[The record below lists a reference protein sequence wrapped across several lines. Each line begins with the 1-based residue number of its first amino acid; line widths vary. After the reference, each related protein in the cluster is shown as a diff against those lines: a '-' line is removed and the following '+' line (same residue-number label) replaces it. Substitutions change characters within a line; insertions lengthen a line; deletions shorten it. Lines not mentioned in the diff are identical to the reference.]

1 MMNSLYHRRRGQR
14 RVTDTIHP
22 ARSWWFSYL
31 KLQQQKNINSY
42 CSSYIVT
49 CHFCVGTV
57 IQKCMYVCT
66 IISLF
71 CSVPYIVSVMELRR
85 EYTLPNCLED
95 RSTPFPHYCHCCC
108 VVAPDCWWWRE
119 WSQRRRARSCG
130 VSSSSDASPDAVISA
145 PHSPRIETPLT
156 LIQTLRQR
164 HPLRSDG
171 ACTCNS
177 NQRLIY
183 FWVPLSN
190 TSRSYFAAAS
200 MTMTITFS

>member
-1 MMNSLYHRRRGQR
+1 MMTSLFHRRRGQR

-31 KLQQQKNINSY
+31 QLHKN
-42 CSSYIVT
+42 V
-49 CHFCVGTV
+49 
-57 IQKCMYVCT
+57 CMYVCT

-145 PHSPRIETPLT
+145 LHSPRIETPLT

-190 TSRSYFAAAS
+190 KSK
-200 MTMTITFS
+200 